1 MGVTVYAYQIEV
13 DVSEITGYGS
23 SIEEVADE
31 LLRVREEIRA
41 DDEEL
46 LGVSALWAFD
56 LYRPDLEQLY
66 AVLNRD
72 AELANLILKDKRLV
86 RTVAEDE
93 HKVSSRTGRIHRR
106 RRPSLAGL

>member
-1 MGVTVYAYQIEV
+1 MGVTVYAYQVEV

-31 LLRVREEIRA
+31 LRRVREEIRA

-56 LYRPDLEQLY
+56 LHRPDLEQLY

-72 AELANLILKDKRLV
+72 AELALILKDKRLV

-93 HKVSSRTGRIHRR
+93 FKSGN
-106 RRPSLAGL
+106 AGK